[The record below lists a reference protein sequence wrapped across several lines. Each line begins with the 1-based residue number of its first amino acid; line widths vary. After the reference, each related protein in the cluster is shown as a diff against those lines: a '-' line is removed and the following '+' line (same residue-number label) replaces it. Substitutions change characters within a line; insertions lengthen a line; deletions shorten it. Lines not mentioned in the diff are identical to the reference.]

1 MKPVLLFDLDGTLID
16 SAPSILAGFAAAFEE
31 AGLTPVLP
39 LTSAIIGPPLM
50 QTLSNLTGG
59 ADPATLAALAEGF
72 KRHYDNEG
80 YKKTVVFPGVADML
94 ERLAGLGLDMHIATN
109 KRLLPTERI
118 LAFFGWRAWLRTV
131 YAADMPG
138 RGFKSKGS
146 MVAAQL
152 ADLSLPAQATCY
164 IGDRQEDREAAEEN
178 GLAFIAACWGYGGFA
193 DARPEG
199 VALVATA
206 PTQLVAWCRSG
217 CGAT

>member
-1 MKPVLLFDLDGTLID
+1 M
-16 SAPSILAGFAAAFEE
+16 E
-31 AGLTPVLP
+31 PVLP

-59 ADPATLAALAEGF
+59 ADAATLTALADGF
-72 KRHYDNEG
+72 KRHYDNQG
-80 YKKTVVFPGVADML
+80 YQQTVVFPGVAEML
-94 ERLAGLGLDMHIATN
+94 ASLAALGLDMHIATN

-118 LAFFGWRAWLRTV
+118 LDYLGWRRWLRTV

-138 RGFKSKGS
+138 RGFKSKGG

-152 ADLSLPAQATCY
+152 ADLGLAREAACY

-199 VALVATA
+199 VALAATT
-206 PTQLVAWCRSG
+206 PGELVAWARAAVGRPSG
-217 CGAT
+217 RQAA

>member
-1 MKPVLLFDLDGTLID
+1 MKPTLLFDLDGTLID
-16 SAPSILAGFAAAFEE
+16 SAPSILAGFRAAFQE
-31 AGLTPVLP
+31 AGIEPVVP

-50 QTLSNLTGG
+50 QTLGHLTGG
-59 ADPATLAALAEGF
+59 SAPLVLAALAEGF

-80 YKKTVVFPGVADML
+80 YKETVIFPGVADML
-94 ERLAGLGLDMHIATN
+94 ERLAGLDLAMHIATN

-118 LAFFGWRAWLRTV
+118 LEFFGWRPWFRTV

-138 RGFKSKGS
+138 RNFKSKGS

-152 ADLSLPAQATCY
+152 ADLRLEKATACY

-199 VALVATA
+199 VALAA
-206 PTQLVAWCRSG
+206 ALPAELVDWVKTRG
-217 CGAT
+217 

>member
-1 MKPVLLFDLDGTLID
+1 MKPTLLFDLDGTLID
-16 SAPSILAGFAAAFEE
+16 SAPSILAGFKAAFEE
-31 AGLTPVLP
+31 AHITPVLP
-39 LTSAIIGPPLM
+39 LTSAIIGPPLR

-59 ADPATLAALAEGF
+59 ADSDTLSALAEGF

-80 YKKTVVFPGVADML
+80 YKETVVFPGVADML
-94 ERLAGLGLDMHIATN
+94 ESLAGRGLDLHIATN

-118 LAFFGWRAWLRTV
+118 LEFFGWRGWFRTV

-138 RGFKSKGS
+138 RGFKSKGG

-152 ADLSLPAQATCY
+152 ADLGLAKAAACY

-199 VALVATA
+199 VALAA
-206 PTQLVAWCRSG
+206 ASPAELVAWAKGRE
-217 CGAT
+217 T